1 MQNFRN
7 LVPDAAL
14 VQETVQH
21 LRANGGRDTSV
32 AVAEAV
38 LQIPDP
44 DPSLATT
51 LLSELVREDW
61 RVGVCEETHEVELLC
76 EDDDCRRLEEADFV
90 VFDVETTGPKTPPCR
105 IMELG
110 ACRVSG
116 GRIVAEFRTLV
127 NPRMPIPPFI
137 SSLTGISDQ
146 MVAGAPLFEEVAA
159 DWLAFADLS
168 VLVAHNA
175 VFDVRFINHEL
186 SLVFPGRRM
195 PNAHLCTVSL
205 ARRLMPELKS
215 FRLQALASHFS
226 VAHRYRH
233 RAGDDARAT
242 AEVFLFL
249 LEHLRRSGV
258 SDVGGARR
266 YKSSAQ
272 RRARP
277 DAAAKGQPADAP
289 QALPAVEPA

>member
-14 VQETVQH
+14 VQETVKH
-21 LRANGGRDTSV
+21 LRASGGRAKSIEL
-32 AVAEAV
+32 AEAI

-44 DPSLATT
+44 DPTLATT

-61 RVGVCEETHEVELLC
+61 RVGVSEETHEVELLC
-76 EDDDCRRLEEADFV
+76 EDDECRRLEETDFI

-110 ACRVSG
+110 ACRISG

-137 SSLTGISDQ
+137 AALTGITDE
-146 MVAGAPLFEEVAA
+146 MVASAPTFEEVAS

-175 VFDVRFINHEL
+175 IFDVRFINHEL
-186 SLVFPGRRM
+186 SLVYPGRRM

-215 FRLQALASHFS
+215 FRLHALAKHFS
-226 VAHRYRH
+226 VQHRFRH

-249 LEHLRRSGV
+249 LEHLRRHGV
-258 SDVGGARR
+258 EDLGGARR
-266 YKSSAQ
+266 YRTAPARKPQPETVAPAQ
-272 RRARP
+272 S
-277 DAAAKGQPADAP
+277 
-289 QALPAVEPA
+289 PAVEPV

>member
-1 MQNFRN
+1 MLQCAAMQNFRN
-7 LVPDAAL
+7 LVPAAAL
-14 VQETVQH
+14 VQETVRH
-21 LRANGGRDTSV
+21 LRANGGRAKSV
-32 AVAEAV
+32 EVAEAV

-44 DPSLATT
+44 DPAFATT

-61 RVGVCEETHEVELLC
+61 RVGVSEETHEVELLC
-76 EDDDCRRLEEADFV
+76 EDDECRRLEETDFV

-127 NPRMPIPPFI
+127 NPRMPIPSFI
-137 SSLTGISDQ
+137 SALTGISDN
-146 MVAGAPLFEEVAA
+146 MVAGAPVFEEVAA

-175 VFDVRFINHEL
+175 IFDVRFINHEV
-186 SLVFPGRRM
+186 SLVYPGRRM

-215 FRLQALASHFS
+215 FRLHALATHFS
-226 VAHRYRH
+226 VPHRFRH

-242 AEVFLFL
+242 AEVFLLL

-258 SDVGGARR
+258 EDIGGARR
-266 YKSSAQ
+266 YRSAPAKQ
-272 RRARP
+272 PQPELTAP
-277 DAAAKGQPADAP
+277 APTAAA
-289 QALPAVEPA
+289 EPV

>member
-1 MQNFRN
+1 MQTFRN

-21 LRANGGRDTSV
+21 LRASGGRASSV
-32 AVAEAV
+32 EVAEAV

-44 DPSLATT
+44 DPTLAST
-51 LLSELVREDW
+51 LLTDLLREDW
-61 RVGVCEETHEVELLC
+61 RISVCDETHEVALIC
-76 EDDDCRRLEEADFV
+76 EDDECRPLNEAEFV

-110 ACRVSG
+110 ACRISG

-127 NPRMPIPPFI
+127 NPQMPIPPFI
-137 SSLTGISDQ
+137 STLTGISNE
-146 MVAGAPLFEEVAA
+146 MVADAPVFEEVAG
-159 DWLAFADLS
+159 DWLNFAGLS

-175 VFDVRFINHEL
+175 IFDVRFINHEL

-195 PNAHLCTVSL
+195 ANAHLCTVSL

-215 FRLQALASHFS
+215 FRLNALAKHFS

-242 AEVFLFL
+242 AEVFIFL
-249 LEHLRRSGV
+249 LEHLRRGGV
-258 SDVGGARR
+258 HDVGGARR
-266 YKSSAQ
+266 YRLAPPRKAQ
-272 RRARP
+272 P
-277 DAAAKGQPADAP
+277 ESPAHAP
-289 QALPAVEPA
+289 QPAVEPA